1 MNHHISNLFKMES
14 KVVES
19 ITSVNCNYSKDFSV
33 YFKCLEI
40 EKNTQLVADYLLMI
54 STIATIWTKTTQ
66 KIQSNQ

>member
-54 STIATIWTKTTQ
+54 STIAKIWTKTTQ

>member
-54 STIATIWTKTTQ
+54 STIAKIWTKTTK